1 MYNVWPKVAL
11 FTYFLPSVQNI
22 NYLFAYIFILL
33 SPLCLFMAYQL
44 RETHYQI
51 YSVNSLSAT
60 RLDKL

>member
-33 SPLCLFMAYQL
+33 SPLCLFTAYQL

-60 RLDKL
+60 RLD